1 MGGTASGSLDLG
13 GCAGGRG
20 HAVLV
25 GTEIMDPVIVLAA
38 LIIIAVEL
46 YIRLL

>member
-1 MGGTASGSLDLG
+1 MAGRNDLLVDVDPG
-13 GCAGGRG
+13 ACCRG

-25 GTEIMDPVIVLAA
+25 GTEIMDPVIVIAA
-38 LIIIAVEL
+38 LIIIAVEM